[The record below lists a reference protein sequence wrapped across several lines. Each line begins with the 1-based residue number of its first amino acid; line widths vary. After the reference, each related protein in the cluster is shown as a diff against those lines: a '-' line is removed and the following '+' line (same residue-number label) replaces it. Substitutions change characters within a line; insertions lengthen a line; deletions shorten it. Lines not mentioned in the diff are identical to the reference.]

1 MSVEKCSHEQRAMC
15 GSSSRLGW
23 FQVSMGKHGSGGG
36 RVGAVSPISR
46 RMLWLWK
53 GGFIGKVEAEM
64 V

>member
-1 MSVEKCSHEQRAMC
+1 MEAAADLG
-15 GSSSRLGW
+15 GSRSPWESMALG
-23 FQVSMGKHGSGGG
+23 GGG